1 MFQLEE
7 QQTVFNSLSDNDREF
22 PKAAF
27 CLLNRLDLLKVTL
40 PEKYNGKNLCKS
52 IGNEQLL
59 EILKCI
65 GRADLSVGRIYEG
78 HINALLLIE
87 RYASSSQKKKYY
99 QDAAEGKLFS
109 IWNTERSFEELE
121 IFQKG
126 ESEFLLKGAKIF
138 CSGGKNIQ
146 RPIITAE
153 GPEGSQ
159 MIVLE
164 MENLPDLEE
173 DWSLWKPTGMRASV
187 SCRFDF
193 SNIVIHKD
201 QLLGK
206 PNDYSQEPDF
216 SGGAIR
222 FAAVQLGGAE
232 AMANAALEHLK
243 NHERETD
250 PYQKVR
256 LARITILLESGRLWL
271 AEVGRLA
278 DKGDSIEVETLLN
291 YSNMVRTAILDIC
304 TEVMQL
310 AEQSVGL
317 SGFIRDHPIEKLHRD
332 LTTYLKQPGPDQALV
347 NVGEYATQLKDLNNV
362 K

>member
-7 QQTVFNSLSDNDREF
+7 QQNVFNSLSDNDREF
-22 PKAAF
+22 PKRAF
-27 CLLNRLDLLKVTL
+27 CLLNRLNLLKVTL
-40 PEKYNGKNLCKS
+40 PEEYDGRNLGTS

-59 EILKCI
+59 EILKNI

-78 HINALLLIE
+78 HINALLLIQ
-87 RYASSSQKKKYY
+87 RYATSAQKKKYY
-99 QDAAEGKLFS
+99 KDAAEGKLFS
-109 IWNTERSFEELE
+109 IWNTERSFEEMKISKKDE
-121 IFQKG
+121 GFI
-126 ESEFLLKGAKIF
+126 LKGAKIF

-146 RPIITAE
+146 RPIVTAK
-153 GPEGSQ
+153 GPKGSQ
-159 MIVLE
+159 MIILE
-164 MENLPDLEE
+164 MENLPHLEE

-187 SCRFDF
+187 SCRLDF
-193 SNIVIHKD
+193 SNITVRQD

-206 PNDYSQEPDF
+206 AEDYSKEPDF

-232 AMANAALEHLK
+232 AMANAAMEHLK
-243 NHERETD
+243 NKDRETD

-271 AEVGRLA
+271 AEVGKMA
-278 DKGDSIEVETLLN
+278 EKGDEISIDALLN

-317 SGFIRDHPIEKLHRD
+317 SGFIRDHPLEKLHRD

-347 NVGEYATQLKDLNNV
+347 NVGEYAAQLKDLNNV